1 MFKRKRLRLI
11 AYWRRWRALEGQRPL
26 LDLLKRA
33 DPQAPWLKRVNWLL
47 DLIDWLHYEPAGIR
61 SGEKVRHA
69 IKTRRLK
76 LLLNQ
81 IDRNAEQH
89 AAVVAALQSIL
100 KDADGLEFFSATG
113 LPREPALMSEI
124 IEQIVAKLL
133 PQTPLDRDLD
143 SLFGA
148 LFPEADHAEW
158 IGRIDPLTLT
168 RLRQLIFTGEVAAR
182 YRRNAEDALIY
193 LSRVISAIGL
203 NPDVRV
209 CMSITS
215 LRAAPFLKLED
226 AVKALVITPV
236 EADRPQR
243 LAEARAALF
252 QTRAAVLEAY
262 RHLSAHGVS
271 VFLVYRLQRMRAI
284 TGRMDALLSLLFP
297 HPQAGLNAPPNAS
310 PNAAPFIAELIRA
323 RHMRTGLRA
332 LFRRNTALLA
342 RKMVEHNAEHG
353 DHYIARDRGEYAGMF
368 KLALGG
374 GLVTAFTVWIKY
386 ALAGLIG
393 AKFIEG
399 LIAAL
404 NYSVSFV
411 TIQLAGFVLATKQ
424 PAMTG
429 PALAT
434 SLEGLDHQGGL
445 RALVEEVVH
454 LLRSQSAAVLGNIV
468 AVIPVVLLISAFML
482 WVSGHGVLT
491 PEKAQYTIDSYSIF
505 GPTPFY
511 AAFTGVLLWASS
523 LFAGYA
529 DNWFALRG
537 LARGIAYNRRLQ
549 AVFGETGSGRIAD
562 FLKRNV
568 GGFAANISLGLLLG
582 LVPAFAVFLGLP
594 LDVRHITL
602 STGSL
607 TAAVF
612 VLGAG
617 AMQYADFWRAIGG
630 LASMAVLNVGVAFA
644 LAFSLAR
651 GASGI
656 RRRTRSRVFRVLR
669 WRLARS
675 PPGFF
680 LPTAIGQRVRA
691 LRTAERGVAP

>member
-33 DPQAPWLKRVNWLL
+33 DPAAPWLKRVNWLL
-47 DLIDWLHYEPAGIR
+47 DLTDWLHYEPAGLR

-81 IDRNAEQH
+81 IDRDAGKH
-89 AAVVAALQSIL
+89 AVVVETLQSIL
-100 KDADGLEFFSATG
+100 READGLEFFSATG
-113 LPREPALMSEI
+113 LPREPAFMSEMV
-124 IEQIVAKLL
+124 EQIVAKLL

-148 LFPEADHAEW
+148 LFPEPDHADW
-158 IGRIDPLTLT
+158 IARLDSATLA
-168 RLRQLIFTGEVAAR
+168 RLQRLLFSDEVAQR

-193 LSRVISAIGL
+193 LSRVVSAIGL
-203 NPDVRV
+203 NPDVRA
-209 CMSITS
+209 CLPYTS
-215 LRAAPFLKLED
+215 VRATPFLKLEN
-226 AVKALVITPV
+226 AIEALVIAPV
-236 EADRPQR
+236 EAERATR

-252 QTRAAVLEAY
+252 QSRAAVLEAH
-262 RHLSAHGVS
+262 RHLSQHGVS
-271 VFLVYRLQRMRAI
+271 VFLVYRLQRMRAL
-284 TGRMDALLSLLFP
+284 TTRMDALLSLLFP
-297 HPQAGLNAPPNAS
+297 HEHEPPR
-310 PNAAPFIAELIRA
+310 AAPFIAELVRA
-323 RHMRTGLRA
+323 HHARTGVRA
-332 LFRRNTALLA
+332 LIRRNTGLLA

-353 DHYIARDRGEYAGMF
+353 DHYIARNRDEYLGMF

-374 GLVTAFTVWIKY
+374 GLVTAFTVWFKY
-386 ALAGLIG
+386 ALAGIVG

-399 LIAAL
+399 AIAAL

-411 TIQLAGFVLATKQ
+411 TIQLAGVVLATKQ

-429 PALAT
+429 PALAA

-445 RALVEEVVH
+445 RALVDEIAH
-454 LLRSQSAAVLGNIV
+454 LLRSQSAAVLGNVV
-468 AVIPVVLLISAFML
+468 AVIPVVLAISGLVWWSA
-482 WVSGHGVLT
+482 GHAVLT
-491 PEKAQYTIDSYSIF
+491 QEKAVYTIHSFSIF
-505 GPTPFY
+505 GPTAFY
-511 AAFTGVLLWASS
+511 AAFTGVLLWLSS

-537 LARGIAYNRRLQ
+537 LARGIAFNRRMQ
-549 AVFGETGSGRIAD
+549 AVFGEGGAGRIAD
-562 FLKRNV
+562 FLKRHF

-582 LVPAFAVFLGLP
+582 LVPVFAVFFGLP

-612 VLGAG
+612 ALGPG
-617 AMQYADFWRAIGG
+617 VMLHADFWFAVCGIV
-630 LASMAVLNVGVAFA
+630 SMAFLNVGVAFA
-644 LAFSLAR
+644 LAFSVALN
-651 GASGI
+651 ASGI
-656 RRRTRSRVFRVLR
+656 SARTRNRVFRVLR
-669 WRLARS
+669 WRVTRS
-675 PPGFF
+675 PLGFF
-680 LPTAIGQRVRA
+680 LPTAIGHRMPVVKQEPA
-691 LRTAERGVAP
+691 